1 MRQKKNGK
9 EVPGRSMSADILVA
23 EDDEDVRNLIE
34 GKLESELGGK
44 YDIVTTTNGEE
55 VWEFLEKQTENPPE
69 IVILDVMMPSL
80 DGFSVLE
87 RIRDDENLNDVK
99 VIILTSRSREEDISR
114 ALEAGADDF
123 VAKPFSPKE
132 LVSNIR
138 SML

>member
-1 MRQKKNGK
+1 
-9 EVPGRSMSADILVA
+9 
-23 EDDEDVRNLIE
+23 
-34 GKLESELGGK
+34 
-44 YDIVTTTNGEE
+44 
-55 VWEFLEKQTENPPE
+55 
-69 IVILDVMMPSL
+69 VILDVMMPSL

-123 VAKPFSPKE
+123 VAKPFSPKD